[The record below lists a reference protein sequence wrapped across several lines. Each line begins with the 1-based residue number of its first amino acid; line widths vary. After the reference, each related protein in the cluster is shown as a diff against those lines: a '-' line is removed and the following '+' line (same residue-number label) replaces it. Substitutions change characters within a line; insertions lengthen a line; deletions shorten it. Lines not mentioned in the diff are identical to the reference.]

1 MNNSA
6 NESSTTELFNS
17 DGEPIAS
24 AHVEIGLDH
33 FENHTIDTNI
43 EDYDVPFNV
52 SWLDLSDVTIHN
64 KDYSLSA
71 VSTHSLDKR
80 INTQTCV
87 SFALQAGQCV
97 FEYWDIANG
106 VWQLDYNIYKST

>member
-71 VSTHSLDKR
+71 VSTHGLDKR

-97 FEYWDIANG
+97 FEY
-106 VWQLDYNIYKST
+106 